1 MIFVDNFADK
11 LENIIIMTYIKIL
24 KKNHLQ
30 KIPGKTLNSNS
41 YKKIAVEVTIVRDEG
56 LGKKLSCLEIA
67 NNIIYKVLLKNYFVH
82 YNNEMAVLI
91 GYIFL
96 TMHGIEINHYSVDA
110 ITNNS
115 TLEEIRA
122 LTATW

>member
-11 LENIIIMTYIKIL
+11 LENIIIRAYKEIL
-24 KKNHLQ
+24 KKNNLQ
-30 KIPGKTLNSNS
+30 KIPGKTLNSYS
-41 YKKIAVEVTIVRDEG
+41 YRKIAVEVTIARDEG
-56 LGKKLSCLEIA
+56 LEKKLSCLEIA
-67 NNIIYKVLLKNYFVH
+67 NTIIHKVLFKNYFVH

-110 ITNNS
+110 ITNDS